1 MKVRGWAGEQITFW
15 ILFAFLGFLIAAWFL
30 SFWSL
35 RRRSVESLASN
46 TRFRYTPNPRAV
58 NASTENIEFGIAD
71 LEDEAK
77 YVCEFLKTD
86 NQLLAP
92 ALNAASA
99 SATAAANASM
109 ADSSMADSS
118 LATDSSLAAKTD
130 QGATASSLSSDNKT
144 GGDTNPSAAAA
155 TAASPPPQVV
165 MDGDYT
171 QPRTDLE
178 IHKMYQEVVSET
190 QLEKAMDAIY
200 GPLFD
205 VTSLRDMTNA
215 QIAAKWKTIHDG
227 PDAAFDLRLYDQ
239 IAKYTAPLQSAVEPA
254 KTYDFFLQML
264 QTHNA
269 DETALKRVRN
279 TLYAIVG
286 PRYKQRQLFRAY
298 LDNATRLQNVDQR
311 TVPSNNSMIYV
322 LNACS
327 ELLGASNTNGSSGGG
342 GSGGSIGNANNN
354 KAPNFEDTTTFL
366 PILDV
371 GVAGH
376 LFTVD
381 TIRLYQCASLLGGLK
396 TFVQE
401 VQQHAQPSIRS
412 LLATDVPRFV
422 AGFPKFVAKQSA
434 LVTPSVCVYVLTH
447 PPTGLSMT

>member
-1 MKVRGWAGEQITFW
+1 MKGRGWPGARITFW
-15 ILFAFLGFLIAAWFL
+15 ILFAFLGVLIAVWFL

-35 RRRSVESLASN
+35 GRSVEPLASN
-46 TRFRYTPNPRAV
+46 TRFRYTPNRRAV
-58 NASTENIEFGIAD
+58 NAATENIEFGIAD

-99 SATAAANASM
+99 SAAAAATASM
-109 ADSSMADSS
+109 ATDGFMATDGSMATDADKKENSS
-118 LATDSSLAAKTD
+118 PVAP
-130 QGATASSLSSDNKT
+130 SLSSATKT
-144 GGDTNPSAAAA
+144 GGDTAP
-155 TAASPPPQVV
+155 AASPPPAVV

-190 QLEKAMDAIY
+190 QLEKAMDAVY

-215 QIAAKWKTIHDG
+215 QIAAKWKAVHNG
-227 PDAAFDLRLYDQ
+227 PDAALDLHLYDR
-239 IAKYTAPLQSAVEPA
+239 IAEHTAPLQSAVQPA

-298 LDNATRLQNVDQR
+298 LDNATRLQNIDQR

-327 ELLGASNTNGSSGGG
+327 ELFGSSNNGSSG
-342 GSGGSIGNANNN
+342 SSSTGNANN

-447 PPTGLSMT
+447 PPSDLSMT

>member
-1 MKVRGWAGEQITFW
+1 VQ
-15 ILFAFLGFLIAAWFL
+15 
-30 SFWSL
+30 
-35 RRRSVESLASN
+35 
-46 TRFRYTPNPRAV
+46 
-58 NASTENIEFGIAD
+58 
-71 LEDEAK
+71 
-77 YVCEFLKTD
+77 
-86 NQLLAP
+86 
-92 ALNAASA
+92 
-99 SATAAANASM
+99 
-109 ADSSMADSS
+109 
-118 LATDSSLAAKTD
+118 
-130 QGATASSLSSDNKT
+130 
-144 GGDTNPSAAAA
+144 
-155 TAASPPPQVV
+155 
-165 MDGDYT
+165 
-171 QPRTDLE
+171 
-178 IHKMYQEVVSET
+178 
-190 QLEKAMDAIY
+190 
-200 GPLFD
+200 
-205 VTSLRDMTNA
+205 
-215 QIAAKWKTIHDG
+215 
-227 PDAAFDLRLYDQ
+227 
-239 IAKYTAPLQSAVEPA
+239 PA

-298 LDNATRLQNVDQR
+298 LDNATRLQNIDQR

-327 ELLGASNTNGSSGGG
+327 ELFGSSNNGSSG
-342 GSGGSIGNANNN
+342 SSSTGNANN

-447 PPTGLSMT
+447 PPSDLSMT